1 MTEEMATEATD
12 NAAVAAPVES
22 DNQSDWRTGL
32 SEELRA
38 DPTLS
43 SINDI
48 ESAAKTL
55 IHQQKMMGSRI
66 PLPKTDEERQE
77 LYTKL
82 GRPETADKYE
92 LTKPEGYDQ
101 YYPDETMNTFKE
113 TGHQLGLSPEQ
124 MQGLVEWQKTAID
137 YQMQQEQT
145 QGDQNGADTEEA
157 LRKEFGATYDKQLT
171 AAQRALKVYGTPE
184 LQEKLAD
191 PRYGNDPDLI
201 RLLANAGKDITEDS
215 AIGTANNSLV
225 MSPMDARQK
234 IGQIQ
239 GDRSHAYWDNK
250 NPKHM
255 DALSEMEQLYAKG
268 FAE

>member
-1 MTEEMATEATD
+1 MSEEMATEGMD
-12 NAAVAAPVES
+12 NAEAPVLS
-22 DNQSDWRTGL
+22 DNQTDWRSGL

-55 IHQQKMMGSRI
+55 IHQQQMMGSRI

-82 GRPETADKYE
+82 GRPETAEEYE
-92 LTKPEGYDQ
+92 LTKPDGYDQ

-113 TGHQLGLSPEQ
+113 TGHQLGLTPDQ

-137 YQMQQEQT
+137 YQMQQEQV
-145 QGDQNGADTEEA
+145 GADQSGAATEEV
-157 LRKEFGATYDKQLT
+157 LRKEFGAGYDKQIT
-171 AAQRALKVYGTPE
+171 AAQRALKIFGTPE

-201 RLLANAGKDITEDS
+201 RLLANAGKGITEDS

-225 MSPMDARQK
+225 MSPIDAQQK
-234 IGQIQ
+234 IDQIHANTK
-239 GDRSHAYWDNK
+239 HAYWDSK
-250 NPKHM
+250 NPKHL
-255 DALSEMEQLYAKG
+255 DAVSEMQQLYDKATPSG
-268 FAE
+268 